1 MKYLNGGWSYNWQ
14 GENSDTYAEDKFTI
28 LEAFQNKVG
37 KEISLGADLEIEDQ
51 TAIEKTVELAKDASK
66 IILCL
71 GEKITQKRQEI
82 VIYTLVHRK

>member
-1 MKYLNGGWSYNWQ
+1 MVLQ
-14 GENSDTYAEDKFTI
+14 LAGENSDTYAEDKFTI

-37 KEISLGADLEIEDQ
+37 KENILYTPGADLEIEDQ

-71 GEKITQKRQEI
+71 GEKNYTKRRYHFI
-82 VIYTLVHRK
+82 H

>member
-1 MKYLNGGWSYNWQ
+1 MVDGPTTGKEKTQ
-14 GENSDTYAEDKFTI
+14 IPMQRTTI

-37 KEISLGADLEIEDQ
+37 KENSLYGADLEIEDQ

-82 VIYTLVHRK
+82 SVIYTLVHRK

>member
-37 KEISLGADLEIEDQ
+37 RKHSLYPVQ
-51 TAIEKTVELAKDASK
+51 
-66 IILCL
+66 IL
-71 GEKITQKRQEI
+71 K
-82 VIYTLVHRK
+82 